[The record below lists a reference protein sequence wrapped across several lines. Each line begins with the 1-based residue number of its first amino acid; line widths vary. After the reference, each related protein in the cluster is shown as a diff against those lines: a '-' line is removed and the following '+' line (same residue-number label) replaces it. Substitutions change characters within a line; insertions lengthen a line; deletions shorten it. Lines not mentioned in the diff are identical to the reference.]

1 MSTSNLAPHIHREVP
16 LEFGGRRLTFAT
28 SLDLFSSHQVDV
40 GTRLLLRTLEPLLRD
55 GRIGGE
61 REGARVLDLGCGYG
75 ALGGAL
81 ATLPGVAAAHLVDR
95 DALALEFARE
105 NAARNGVEARVTVA
119 ASLGLD
125 DVPAGDMEGGYD
137 LVACNVPG
145 KAGEAVIAAMLV
157 GALGVL
163 RPGGPIS
170 GGLVAV
176 VVIEPIREFVAA
188 TLARADLRE
197 RIEVTL
203 RRDTADYSV
212 FHYRPLPGVAFPAPA
227 DGFAAGVYDRATLT
241 FEDERGEPVSLPTV
255 HGLPGY
261 DRPGPLEVALA
272 RRLPA
277 VRAEA
282 RVLVTNAGQGY
293 LAAYL
298 WRAQPA
304 ARLLLVDR
312 DLLALRTARRALL
325 SLGCA
330 ADRIET
336 QHIGTWSAWSAERAD
351 LIAGVLHEGGS
362 AAAVEAEYTGLL
374 GALAPGGRALLA
386 GSSTAVTRLLS
397 RPLPAGM
404 AASRT
409 RHRGIS
415 ILEVAADARGEH
427 STTST

>member
-1 MSTSNLAPHIHREVP
+1 MSTSNLAPYIHREVP

-40 GTRLLLRTLEPLLRD
+40 GTRLLLRTLEPLLTD
-55 GRIGGE
+55 GSPRGE
-61 REGARVLDLGCGYG
+61 REGARILDLGCGYG
-75 ALGGAL
+75 ALGVAL
-81 ATLPGVAAAHLVDR
+81 ATLPGVAAARLVDR
-95 DALALEFARE
+95 DALALEFARA
-105 NAARNGVEARVTVA
+105 NAARNGVEGRVTVT

-125 DVPAGDMEGGYD
+125 DVPAERGYD
-137 LVACNVPG
+137 VVACNVPG

-170 GGLVAV
+170 GGLVAI

-188 TLARADLRE
+188 TLARAGLRE

-212 FHYRPLPGVAFPAPA
+212 FHYRPAPGVAFPAPT
-227 DGFAAGVYDRATLT
+227 DGFAAGVYDRDTLA
-241 FEDERGEPVSLPTV
+241 FEDVRGEPVSLPTV

-261 DRPGPLEVALA
+261 DRPGPLEIAVT
-272 RRLPA
+272 RRLPE
-277 VRAEA
+277 VKAEA
-282 RVLVTNAGQGY
+282 RVLVTNVGQGY
-293 LAAYL
+293 LSVYL

-304 ARLLLVDR
+304 ARFLLVDR

-325 SLGCA
+325 SLRCA
-330 ADRIET
+330 EDRIET
-336 QHIGTWSAWSAERAD
+336 RHVGTWGASGADRAADARGDLAD
-351 LIAGVLHEGGS
+351 LIVGVGVLHE
-362 AAAVEAEYTGLL
+362 AEYAGLV
-374 GALAPGGRALLA
+374 GALAPGGRAVLA
-386 GSSTAVTRLLS
+386 GSSTAVTRLLA

-404 AASRT
+404 TATRT

-415 ILEVAADARGEH
+415 ILEVATPRM
-427 STTST
+427 